1 MKNEADGANIH
12 KNNRRGKFL
21 KKLWSCVA
29 IRRRVQQGNLV
40 LSIELIR
47 LIGHRKEF
55 KSWRFER

>member
-55 KSWRFER
+55 KS